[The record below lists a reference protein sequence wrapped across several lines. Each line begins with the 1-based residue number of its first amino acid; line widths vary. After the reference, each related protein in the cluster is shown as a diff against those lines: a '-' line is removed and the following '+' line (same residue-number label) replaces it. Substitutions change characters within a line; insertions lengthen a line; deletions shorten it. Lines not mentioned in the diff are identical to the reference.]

1 MLSIL
6 ITRPWIRKV
15 PLTSLLLLF
24 AVVPTLSQTQHLSLE
39 ECQTLARENYPKIQQ
54 LDLIQQS
61 RDFSLE
67 NAGKGN
73 LPQININGQATYQ
86 SDVTQIPVEM
96 PGTDI
101 EVLSKDQYKVFGEI
115 SQPLTDM
122 AIIKSQKKAI
132 EIQSETKNNQLEVEL
147 YQLKDRINQLYFG
160 ILLLEQQKEQ
170 VNLLKKDIETGIKQV
185 SAAIENGVA
194 LPSELDYF
202 KAEMLNADQ
211 KSIEL
216 ESQRSGMI
224 QMLELFINQ
233 SISKDTYFEVPAILN
248 LSDQITRPEL
258 ALFKNQKES
267 ILIQKDLISNK
278 NTPRLNLFLQG
289 GYGRPALNML
299 NNDFDFY
306 YLGGLRVNWSISRYY
321 TSNKE
326 KSLLDIQTS
335 TVELQQETFL
345 LNTKATLTRQKEEIN
360 KYDLLMASD
369 QQIIDLREKVK
380 SSALSQLEYGTL
392 TGNDFMTYVNAVDQ
406 ARQNLVLHKMQ
417 YLFAQHTYQYT
428 SGN

>member
-1 MLSIL
+1 
-6 ITRPWIRKV
+6 
-15 PLTSLLLLF
+15 
-24 AVVPTLSQTQHLSLE
+24 
-39 ECQTLARENYPKIQQ
+39 
-54 LDLIQQS
+54 
-61 RDFSLE
+61 
-67 NAGKGN
+67 
-73 LPQININGQATYQ
+73 
-86 SDVTQIPVEM
+86 M

-132 EIQSETKNNQLEVEL
+132 EIQSETQNNQLEVEL

-160 ILLLEQQKEQ
+160 ILLLEQQEEQ

-202 KAEMLNADQ
+202 QAEMLNADQ

-216 ESQRSGMI
+216 ASQRSGML
-224 QMLELFINQ
+224 QMLELFINL
-233 SISKDTYFEVPAILN
+233 SISKDTYFEVPSS
-248 LSDQITRPEL
+248 LSLSEQITRPEL
-258 ALFKNQKES
+258 ALFQNQKES

-278 NTPRLNLFLQG
+278 NIPRLNLFLQG

-345 LNTKATLTRQKEEIN
+345 LNTQSTLTRQKEEIN

>member
-6 ITRPWIRKV
+6 MTRPWIRKV

-39 ECQTLARENYPKIQQ
+39 ECQALARENYPKIQQ

-132 EIQSETKNNQLEVEL
+132 EIQSETQNNQLEVEL

-160 ILLLEQQKEQ
+160 ILLLEQQEEQ

-202 KAEMLNADQ
+202 QAEMLNADQ

-216 ESQRSGMI
+216 ASQRSGML

-233 SISKDTYFEVPAILN
+233 SISKDTYFEVPAS
-248 LSDQITRPEL
+248 LSLSEQITRPEL
-258 ALFKNQKES
+258 ALFQNQKQS

-278 NTPRLNLFLQG
+278 NIPRLNLFLQG

-335 TVELQQETFL
+335 TVDLQQETFL
-345 LNTKATLTRQKEEIN
+345 LNTQATLTRQKEEIN

>member
-24 AVVPTLSQTQHLSLE
+24 AIVPTLSQTQQLSLE
-39 ECQTLARENYPKIQQ
+39 ECQALARENYPKILQ

-73 LPQININGQATYQ
+73 LPQIIINGQATYQ

-147 YQLKDRINQLYFG
+147 YQLKERINQLYFG
-160 ILLLEQQKEQ
+160 ILLLEQQEEQ

-216 ESQRSGMI
+216 ASQRSGMI

-233 SISKDTYFEVPAILN
+233 SISKDTNFEVPAILN

-258 ALFKNQKES
+258 ALFQNQKES

-345 LNTKATLTRQKEEIN
+345 LNTQATLTRQKEEIN

-428 SGN
+428 LGN

>member
-24 AVVPTLSQTQHLSLE
+24 AIVPTLSQTQQLSLE
-39 ECQTLARENYPKIQQ
+39 ECQALARENYPKILQ

-73 LPQININGQATYQ
+73 LPQIIINGQATYQ

-147 YQLKDRINQLYFG
+147 YQLKERINQLYFG
-160 ILLLEQQKEQ
+160 ILLLEQQEEQ

-216 ESQRSGMI
+216 ASQRSGMI

-233 SISKDTYFEVPAILN
+233 SISKDTNFEVPAILN

-258 ALFKNQKES
+258 ALFQNQKES

-345 LNTKATLTRQKEEIN
+345 LNTQATLTRQKEEIN

-380 SSALSQLEYGTL
+380 SSALSQFEYGTL

-428 SGN
+428 LGN